1 VTSRIPYET
10 CPLCGARSFSKIME
24 ADCTRHPLYN
34 PILEPVMAWMACADC
49 GHVFTDGYFTDAAA
63 EVIFSRLLDYQAVG
77 WDMEK
82 QRGVFSPIV
91 ERVARHAAGP
101 LGAGPVAGPG
111 AGDVWLD
118 VGFGNASLLFTAME
132 YGFTPV
138 GADLRRDNVQTLISA
153 GIEGHCIDITKFDQN
168 GRYAVISMADV
179 LEHMPYPR
187 AGLEA
192 AHRLLR
198 PDGILFLSM
207 PNADCPLWR
216 ALTAQQ
222 ANPYW
227 GELEHFHN
235 FGRAR
240 LYRLLEEHGFQPL
253 HYTISQRYRVGM
265 EIIARRVA

>member
-1 VTSRIPYET
+1 MTSRIPYET
-10 CPLCGARSFSKIME
+10 CPLCASRSFSKIVE
-24 ADCTRHPLYN
+24 ANCTQHPLYN
-34 PILEPVMAWMACADC
+34 PILEPTMSWMACAGC
-49 GHVFTDGYFTDAAA
+49 GHVFTEGYFTDAAN
-63 EVIFSRLLDYQAVG
+63 EVIFSRVLDYQSVG

-82 QRGVFSPIV
+82 QRIVFAPIV
-91 ERVARHAAGP
+91 ERVARH
-101 LGAGPVAGPG
+101 VAGPG
-111 AGDVWLD
+111 AGPGPDGVWLD

-138 GADLRRDNVQTLISA
+138 GADLRRDNVQRLISA
-153 GIEGHCIDITKFDQN
+153 GIEGHCIDITQFDQP

-179 LEHMPYPR
+179 LEHMPYPK
-187 AGLEA
+187 AGLAA

-227 GELEHFHN
+227 AELEHFHN

-240 LYRLLEEHGFQPL
+240 LYQLLEDHGFQPL

-265 EIIARRVA
+265 EIIARRVG